1 MIVADTSL
9 IAHLYL
15 QGETSASARQ
25 VVLRDPDWAAP
36 FLWRSEFR
44 NVLVKGIRAGL
55 LDRDNAFR
63 VLGAAESMMAGGEY
77 DAASYDVLEL
87 AATTGC
93 SAYDAE
99 FAALARELRVPLV
112 TRDKELL
119 RKFPETA
126 VTPEKFLARP

>member
-1 MIVADTSL
+1 VIVSDTSL

-15 QGETSASARQ
+15 KGETSPLARQ
-25 VVLRDPDWAAP
+25 IVLRDPDWATP

-44 NVLVKGIRAGL
+44 NTLVKCIRAGI
-55 LDRDNAFR
+55 LDRDKAFR
-63 VLGAAESMMAGGEY
+63 VLGAAESLMAGGEY
-77 DAASYDVLEL
+77 DPVSHDVLEL

-99 FAALARELRVPLV
+99 FVALARELRVPLV

-126 VTPEKFLARP
+126 LTPGKFLARP